1 MKLLFS
7 VLISF
12 SVSFF
17 CIAQED
23 EEQAGRTAPNF
34 ILENL
39 DGDFVE
45 LNEEI
50 GDGPLLLCFW
60 ATWCKPCLEELIEF
74 QKLFNEYKEKGFK
87 MLAISTDSE
96 RTVAKVKPFAKS
108 KEYNFPVLFDTN
120 SDVARIYYAFAIPY
134 SVLLN
139 KNGTI
144 VYSHMGYM
152 RGDEMVMRDKV
163 KQLFE
168 Q

>member
-1 MKLLFS
+1 MKLLV

-12 SVSFF
+12 SLSIF
-17 CIAQED
+17 CNAQE
-23 EEQAGRTAPNF
+23 EEGQAGRSAPNF

-45 LNEEI
+45 LKEEI
-50 GDGPLLLCFW
+50 GQGPLLLSFW

-74 QKLFNEYKEKGFK
+74 QKIYDEYKGQGFK

-96 RTVAKVKPFAKS
+96 RTVAKVKPYVKS
-108 KEYNFPVLFDTN
+108 RNHDFPVLFDTN
-120 SDVARIYYAFAIPY
+120 SDVARIYYAHAIPH
-134 SVLLN
+134 SVLMD
-139 KNGTI
+139 KNGKI

-152 RGDEMVMRDKV
+152 RGDEVIVRNKV
-163 KQLFE
+163 KELLE